1 MGCSCSQAGAASFVE
16 GREDTARGPVPLVK
30 TQLEFCDNFGNT
42 LRRLSIGR
50 AGYTVPPGLYGVGS
64 PSEDSPVLVS
74 ANYKLSFDALRK
86 ELGGVDAWI
95 LVIDTKGINVWC
107 AAGKGTF
114 GTDELVARVVAVGLG
129 EIVSHR
135 TLVVPQLGAPGVSA
149 HEVKERC
156 GFRVAYGPVRA
167 ADLPEFLGNRMKAD
181 PRMRRVR
188 FTLWD
193 RAAVAPVE
201 LVQGLKP
208 ALFIASVF
216 FFLSGLGSS
225 SYFSGLVDAGI
236 PSALLIVGAFVLGSV
251 AAPLLLPWLPGSPF
265 SLKGAWVGAGF
276 FALMYWVFGGTPG
289 VFDGWMS
296 TTAWLLMITA
306 ISSFTAMNFTGAST
320 YTSLSGVK
328 MEMKIAVPAQAAAA
342 AVGIILWVV
351 SRFV

>member
-1 MGCSCSQAGAASFVE
+1 
-16 GREDTARGPVPLVK
+16 
-30 TQLEFCDNFGNT
+30 LEFCDNYGNT

-50 AGYTVPPGLYGVGS
+50 SGYTVPPGLYGVGS
-64 PSEDSPVLVS
+64 PAPESPVLVS

-114 GTDELVARVVAVGLG
+114 GTDELVARVEAVGLG
-129 EIVSHR
+129 EVVKHR

-167 ADLPEFLGNRMKAD
+167 SDLPRFLKDRMKAD
-181 PRMRRVR
+181 AEMRRVR

-208 ALFIASVF
+208 ALFIAAAF
-216 FFLSGLGSS
+216 LLLSGLGAGFYS
-225 SYFSGLVDAGI
+225 VDRVAAVGI
-236 PSALLIVGAFVLGSV
+236 PSALLLVGAFIVGSV
-251 AAPLLLPWLPGSPF
+251 FAPLLLPWLPGSPF

-276 FALMYWVFGGTPG
+276 FALMNAVMGGTAG

-296 TTAWLLMITA
+296 TTAWFLIITA

-328 MEMKIAVPAQAAAA
+328 AEMKVAVPAQAVA
-342 AVGIILWVV
+342 AVGGIILWIV
-351 SRFV
+351 SRFVEGGG